1 MANNRYGLIIH
12 PEEWKMARDVLPQ
25 EEIAAGLFPVLDACL
40 TADDPSQA
48 IGDIIKTNLC
58 ARMFWD
64 RNVRDISKLEKNL
77 AETRERVTRYREA
90 HKRET
95 EGNGEKRDVTPRNAG
110 NGHNTNT
117 NTNTNIDT
125 KNKPRSVTVAAES
138 NGNGNGTEER
148 FVEGGIANARKLAKE
163 FAEAVKKDQGAFFSG
178 EWDATTICLAI
189 TGDFKSAKRWRQLAR
204 TKGDAAVAEECF
216 KFWREIASGED
227 VDNRGSTLNKRLGNI
242 PTMKGTNS

>member
-1 MANNRYGLIIH
+1 MYCNVTSR
-12 PEEWKMARDVLPQ
+12 
-25 EEIAAGLFPVLDACL
+25 
-40 TADDPSQA
+40 PS
-48 IGDIIKTNLC
+48 
-58 ARMFWD
+58 
-64 RNVRDISKLEKNL
+64 VRPSVRPPK
-77 AETRERVTRYREA
+77 
-90 HKRET
+90 
-95 EGNGEKRDVTPRNAG
+95 G
-110 NGHNTNT
+110 NTN
-117 NTNTNIDT
+117 
-125 KNKPRSVTVAAES
+125 RSVTVATES

-148 FVEGGIANARKLAKE
+148 FIEGGIANARKLAKE

-227 VDNRGSTLNKRLGNI
+227 VDNRGSTLNKRLAKL